1 MQLSQYK
8 MSTPTKPWGELA
20 ENFHEQGVGPFLQA
34 AVENIL
40 DQPIPEKE
48 RRGLLIDFFLWNEQ
62 NRCD

>member
-1 MQLSQYK
+1 

-20 ENFHEQGVGPFLQA
+20 ENFHEQGVGPFVQV

-48 RRGLLIDFFLWNEQ
+48 RRGLLIDFFL
-62 NRCD
+62 